1 MVHND
6 TSIEMI
12 PHSYNIC
19 KSKSSYIRKK
29 KRSISFCQCR
39 LNFLTAA
46 KHFTHHGHP
55 NMVTQTIPKL
65 LIPSGVP
72 AFEKT
77 TALSGSSSVAQP
89 EDCMLCEWLF
99 PWFCGFV
106 QLEQW
111 PHCNPRLFT
120 FQQISSY
127 WNHGEGRAGVK
138 EDSHAPYLC
147 KTNTRLT
154 WDTHLVN
161 SPQGSNTW
169 GWQWLIN
176 TSCDQSLVWSYFP
189 MKASKSLLCPSL
201 TPENS
206 TSANKYVYFPSPLV
220 SHELLS
226 RRLERPPFK
235 YPLFDR
241 VERSATAYSLDSMPG
256 G

>member
-1 MVHND
+1 MAEWHVHA
-6 TSIEMI
+6 TVPKFSI
-12 PHSYNIC
+12 
-19 KSKSSYIRKK
+19 
-29 KRSISFCQCR
+29 Q
-39 LNFLTAA
+39 
-46 KHFTHHGHP
+46 
-55 NMVTQTIPKL
+55 
-65 LIPSGVP
+65 SGVS
-72 AFEKT
+72 AFPKT

-89 EDCMLCEWLF
+89 DGCKLCEWLF

-147 KTNTRLT
+147 KTNTCLT

-161 SPQGSNTW
+161 SPQGSNAR
-169 GWQWLIN
+169 GWLWLIN
-176 TSCDQSLVWSYFP
+176 TSRDQLLVCFETIFHW
-189 MKASKSLLCPSL
+189 KHLHPSL

-206 TSANKYVYFPSPLV
+206 TSTNKYVYFPSPLV

-226 RRLERPPFK
+226 RRLELPPF
-235 YPLFDR
+235 
-241 VERSATAYSLDSMPG
+241 
-256 G
+256 

>member
-1 MVHND
+1 MCFTTLPSQDDGCETRVQND
-6 TSIEMI
+6 TTCQVVHKMQVEKLFHAVTVFAN
-12 PHSYNIC
+12 PREAT
-19 KSKSSYIRKK
+19 KE
-29 KRSISFCQCR
+29 RSISSCHCR
-39 LNFLTAA
+39 LNFWNAA
-46 KHFTHHGHP
+46 TILKRRGHP
-55 NMVTQTIPKL
+55 NWKKKKVFWQFEHMHTSVAKFSMQ
-65 LIPSGVP
+65 SGVS
-72 AFEKT
+72 ALEKT

-89 EDCMLCEWLF
+89 DDCKLCEWLF

-154 WDTHLVN
+154 WGTHFAN

-176 TSCDQSLVWSYFP
+176 TSCDQSSVCFE
-189 MKASKSLLCPSL
+189 AIFQSKYLNHFCI
-201 TPENS
+201 
-206 TSANKYVYFPSPLV
+206 
-220 SHELLS
+220 
-226 RRLERPPFK
+226 RLWL
-235 YPLFDR
+235 Y
-241 VERSATAYSLDSMPG
+241 
-256 G
+256 

>member
-1 MVHND
+1 MQWSLKLKEKH
-6 TSIEMI
+6 IFFL
-12 PHSYNIC
+12 PRWHSDIY
-19 KSKSSYIRKK
+19 
-29 KRSISFCQCR
+29 
-39 LNFLTAA
+39 
-46 KHFTHHGHP
+46 TH
-55 NMVTQTIPKL
+55 TTIPKL
-65 LIPSGVP
+65 SIQSGES

-77 TALSGSSSVAQP
+77 KALSGSSSAAQSD
-89 EDCMLCEWLF
+89 DCKLGEWLF

-147 KTNTRLT
+147 KTNTCLT

-161 SPQGSNTW
+161 SPQGSNTR

-176 TSCDQSLVWSYFP
+176 TSCDQSLVCFETIFQREHLHP
-189 MKASKSLLCPSL
+189 LCVRL
-201 TPENS
+201 WLHFIAKKNS
-206 TSANKYVYFPSPLV
+206 TSTNKYVYFPSPLH

-226 RRLERPPFK
+226 GRLELPPF
-235 YPLFDR
+235 
-241 VERSATAYSLDSMPG
+241 
-256 G
+256 